1 MCSMCSYIPTCC
13 QPMCVGFGC
22 FGFFC
27 IGDQAVILG
36 LGAGRAVVSL
46 PLLELLGTFLWHTVA
61 AGSLLFDV
69 LSCHRWLTISFYL
82 AAFLP
87 SSSCLALLLSIP
99 GGLTTFLNDR
109 RQGRLGQR
117 HTIHKAMLINYIC
130 TYDRTYDD
138 PLGKCQKCTS
148 FD

>member
-1 MCSMCSYIPTCC
+1 MCSMCSYIPARS
-13 QPMCVGFGC
+13 QPICAGFGC

-36 LGAGRAVVSL
+36 LGAGRAVVSI

-87 SSSCLALLLSIP
+87 SSSCLALLLPIP

-109 RQGRLGQR
+109 RQRLVQR
-117 HTIHKAMLINYIC
+117 QTIRITVVINCMC
-130 TYDRTYDD
+130 TYDRARIK
-138 PLGKCQKCTS
+138 LHKVGS
-148 FD
+148 V